1 MLLDAYNEGQQF
13 RLSMFKSRAGSGC
26 SYDNATESECH
37 THYIDDRRS
46 TSFSVGVVAFT
57 PQWE

>member
-1 MLLDAYNEGQQF
+1 
-13 RLSMFKSRAGSGC
+13 MFKSRAGSGC